1 MDTARQK
8 IIQETVAE
16 LLEKMGFAAVVEV
29 AAEEGDAEAFSCM
42 VRVEQ
47 DQNLLIG
54 QYGANLSAIQHV
66 VRVMLR
72 KKIEE
77 RLDLTVDINGYFA
90 EKRLSLEKE
99 ADRAAQESLRD
110 NTPVTLRPMLPYERK
125 IVHTFLAKN
134 KDVAT
139 ESAGQGG
146 DRRVV
151 VRPKPAEEG
160 SLA

>member
-1 MDTARQK
+1 MDKTRQGM
-8 IIQETVAE
+8 IRETVAE
-16 LLEKMGFAAVVEV
+16 LLEKMGFGASVEV
-29 AAEEGDAEAFSCM
+29 TAEEGDEAAFLCR

-54 QYGANLSAIQHV
+54 QYGANLAAIQHI

-72 KKIEE
+72 KKTEE
-77 RLDLTVDINGYFA
+77 RLNLIVDINDYFA

-99 ADRAAQESLRD
+99 ADRAAQETIR
-110 NTPVTLRPMLPYERK
+110 NGAPVTLRPMLPYERK
-125 IVHTFLAKN
+125 IVHTFLAES

-139 ESAGQGG
+139 ESSGQGD

-151 VRPKPAEEG
+151 IRPKPAEGE
-160 SLA
+160 SL